1 MSFFGMDKPYPMQY
15 NQLQI
20 DIEQTTEYAN
30 WFESLRD
37 NTAKARIDIRIRR
50 LSLGHWGDAKSVG
63 DGVLELRIHHGPGYR
78 VYFMQRGAVLVVL
91 LAGGTKASQQRDIEK
106 AKALAQEL

>member
-20 DIEQTTEYAN
+20 HIEQTTEYAN

-78 VYFMQRGAVLVVL
+78 VYFMQRGPVLVVL
-91 LAGGTKASQQRDIEK
+91 LAGGTKAHQQRDIEK